1 VTVDAM
7 LNGIESAKSVSNA
20 EWEKPVTTVTRDVR
34 PTETTELVLMSN
46 TEMKVALLEA
56 NKC

>member
-1 VTVDAM
+1 M

-46 TEMKVALLEA
+46 TEMNVALLEA